1 MFPTFDKINCPNSEV
16 KQTCNLLSDEFV
28 CAYVIILIFVFVS
41 TNYCYDTADV
51 TCSTEEFYCYSK
63 LIN

>member
-41 TNYCYDTADV
+41 TNYCYETVVV
-51 TCSTEEFYCYSK
+51 TCVLK
-63 LIN
+63 N